1 VFHFFLQRKGQ
12 SFIIR
17 YGRHFLRYLSKLY
30 ILEIQVSERP
40 YYQKMVIS
48 MNWIP
53 FLTLIFLQVPVLSRI
68 GLVECLD
75 LDL

>member
-1 VFHFFLQRKGQ
+1 MCRSRCFLC
-12 SFIIR
+12 
-17 YGRHFLRYLSKLY
+17 YLGKLY
-30 ILEIQVSERP
+30 ILEIQVPERP
-40 YYQKMVIS
+40 YYQEMVIS

-68 GLVECLD
+68 GLVERLD